1 MDNET
6 VTEYKQ
12 KYYVKFN
19 SNSGKILQLSMARL
33 VEEPEEHILV
43 VESEDD
49 LIRKVLTGEVSR
61 RAIGPVFDVEN
72 ETWTVGEKSKT
83 LVLKELT
90 KRLLR
95 IENKPNPNVDI
106 SIKVYKAD
114 KTIEIKANYGIIR
127 KNMNLADIADIS
139 KSKDSGLLNLY
150 FTRKND
156 PDYLID
162 SIQVDPM
169 ILLRNQKL
177 RYRLPEDITKHTQI
191 DNISIFTRPIFHKY
205 SLQVLDK
212 VVKSDYYMDK
222 MQPLQVAHKVEECH
236 IALLRDGTKLRL
248 QSFISQMDT
257 TIVGS
262 DFTRFLVCDE
272 HIDNPVGVF
281 DVAREDLLSGKTH
294 DIDLEFNWPKKPLI
308 IYKARGLVTSYLGD
322 TYG

>member
-33 VEEPEEHILV
+33 AEEPEDHILV

-114 KTIEIKANYGIIR
+114 KTIEINGKP
-127 KNMNLADIADIS
+127 MNVLQWAISRS
-139 KSKDSGLLNLY
+139 KSKS
-150 FTRKND
+150 
-156 PDYLID
+156 
-162 SIQVDPM
+162 
-169 ILLRNQKL
+169 
-177 RYRLPEDITKHTQI
+177 E
-191 DNISIFTRPIFHKY
+191 
-205 SLQVLDK
+205 
-212 VVKSDYYMDK
+212 
-222 MQPLQVAHKVEECH
+222 
-236 IALLRDGTKLRL
+236 
-248 QSFISQMDT
+248 
-257 TIVGS
+257 
-262 DFTRFLVCDE
+262 
-272 HIDNPVGVF
+272 
-281 DVAREDLLSGKTH
+281 
-294 DIDLEFNWPKKPLI
+294 
-308 IYKARGLVTSYLGD
+308 
-322 TYG
+322 